1 MASIN
6 VSNFLY
12 WTSIAN
18 HIENPKLSRTKCM
31 LNAIKELKREQMFRS
46 FIRNKS
52 IEIKKI
58 NPEYTI
64 AYCIKLSMVEWRKG
78 Y

>member
-18 HIENPKLSRTKCM
+18 HIENPKHSHTKCM
-31 LNAIKELKREQMFRS
+31 LIAFKELKRELMFRS

-52 IEIKKI
+52 IEFKKM
-58 NPEYTI
+58 NPEYTS
-64 AYCIKLSMVEWRKG
+64 AYCIKLSMVEWRKS

>member
-6 VSNFLY
+6 VSNFLCMP
-12 WTSIAN
+12 SNAN

-31 LNAIKELKREQMFRS
+31 LIAFKELKRELMFRS

-52 IEIKKI
+52 IEFKKM
-58 NPEYTI
+58 NPENTS
-64 AYCIKLSMVEWRKG
+64 AYCIKLSMVEWRKN

>member
-52 IEIKKI
+52 IELKKM
-58 NPEYTI
+58 NPEYTS
-64 AYCIKLSMVEWRKG
+64 AYCIKLSMVEWRNG